1 MNILVTG
8 GAGFIGSHFIRHLL
22 KSHNHRVF
30 NLDNLSYA
38 GDLARLKDVEKNSRY
53 HFIKGDIRNIEN
65 IEGVFSHDIDTVVH
79 LAAESI
85 PEDVY
90 VPVQSVPKIG
100 TRTITFGELWKEQSK
115 NNKPIKNEKG
125 EAIFLRGKQTKI
137 LSFLNG
143 GQWMPVK
150 AITRHRYKG
159 KIIKLIQKQGV
170 IKATPNHSIY
180 SSSLE
185 LTNPHTNPELLVIR
199 EINEIKKRNKRK
211 SLALLEILAAYITE
225 GNATFNKANGGYIIE
240 INQTNK
246 GWIEHIGELIR
257 KEFSLKF
264 YIGKH
269 KNKQHKDVFYLQVS
283 NKKFFNYLIK
293 NCGKYC
299 DGKFFPDWIFDLES
313 NQRSFFWSKLLE
325 GDGTKDGR
333 YSTTSYKLTNQ
344 ISLLLT
350 LQGKKFKVFEYD
362 RKNYKR
368 SWEFKTELSGQHY
381 GLVKRKKQEI
391 QYEGWVYDLEVEKS
405 HNFVCGIG
413 NVVCHNTHVDNSIKD
428 PFVFEAVNVRGTL
441 NLLACARKHKV
452 TRFIHISTDEVYGE
466 IEEGKFTEDSHLAP
480 NSPYSASKA
489 AGDFFVRSYI
499 RTFDF
504 PAIIIRPSNNY
515 GPWQYPE
522 KFIPVAISS
531 VLADKKIPV
540 YAQGLNCREWLYVT
554 DCVKGIALIMDK
566 GKVGE
571 VYNLGSNI
579 ERRNIDLAKEI
590 LKILNKPDDFIN
602 FVADRPG
609 HDFRYCLDS
618 AKVNNL
624 GWSPEV
630 GFEIGITATVEWYKN
645 KRTWTE
651 GKLSR

>member
-22 KSHNHRVF
+22 GAENDHKVF
-30 NLDNLSYA
+30 NFDNLSYA
-38 GDLARLKDVEKNSRY
+38 GDTLRLKDIEADKRY
-53 HFIKGDIRNIEN
+53 QFIKGDIRNIKEV
-65 IEGVFSHDIDTVVH
+65 EAVFSEKIDIVIH
-79 LAAESI
+79 MAAESI
-85 PEDVY
+85 PEDIY
-90 VPVQSVPKIG
+90 VPVQSVPRIG
-100 TRTITFGELWKEQSK
+100 TRTITFGELWKEQAK
-115 NNKPIKNEKG
+115 KNKPIKNEKG

-159 KIIKLIQKQGV
+159 KIIKLIQKHGV

-185 LTNPHTNPELLVIR
+185 LTNPHANPELLVIR

-240 INQTNK
+240 INQANK

-264 YIGKH
+264 SIGKH
-269 KNKQHKDVFYLQVS
+269 KNKPHKDVFYLQVS

-299 DGKFFPDWIFDLES
+299 DGKFFPDWIFDLEA

-350 LQGKKFKVFEYD
+350 LQGKKFKVFECD

-413 NVVCHNTHVDNSIKD
+413 NVVCHNTHVDNSIRD
-428 PFVFEAVNVRGTL
+428 PFVFEEVNTRGTL
-441 NLLACARKHKV
+441 NVISCARAHKV
-452 TRFIHISTDEVYGE
+452 KRFIHISTDEVYGE
-466 IEEGKFTEDSHLAP
+466 IEKGKF
-480 NSPYSASKA
+480 
-489 AGDFFVRSYI
+489 
-499 RTFDF
+499 
-504 PAIIIRPSNNY
+504 
-515 GPWQYPE
+515 
-522 KFIPVAISS
+522 
-531 VLADKKIPV
+531 
-540 YAQGLNCREWLYVT
+540 
-554 DCVKGIALIMDK
+554 
-566 GKVGE
+566 
-571 VYNLGSNI
+571 
-579 ERRNIDLAKEI
+579 
-590 LKILNKPDDFIN
+590 
-602 FVADRPG
+602 
-609 HDFRYCLDS
+609 
-618 AKVNNL
+618 
-624 GWSPEV
+624 
-630 GFEIGITATVEWYKN
+630 
-645 KRTWTE
+645 
-651 GKLSR
+651 